1 MAREGKFFCVY
12 CEKSFPAGTP
22 IQVLKD
28 HVEVCKKHPLAEVK
42 IALEESVKLQGHYAD
57 LLNMHDGGERM
68 IFKSATEWIE
78 RLREI
83 GKIPKD

>member
-1 MAREGKFFCVY
+1 MLRFA
-12 CEKSFPAGTP
+12 
-22 IQVLKD
+22 
-28 HVEVCKKHPLAEVK
+28 KKHPLADAK
-42 IALEESVKLQGHYAD
+42 IALEESVKLQSHYAD

-68 IFKSATEWIE
+68 IFKSAAEWIE